1 MLYKPEIVKRLMEE
15 EKLGKLKSH
24 GNNEKV
30 EILEKLPEE
39 SFEGLTE
46 ETIGSVENGVFA
58 VHKDI
63 ADNGKI
69 DNNIRF
75 NENFLQNVF
84 DAITDGISI
93 LDKNFNI
100 IRVNQFMKDKYPE
113 SMNLIGKKCYKA
125 YQQRESVCPWCPSI
139 SAMESGKTQTE
150 TVPFPYEG
158 KTEGWLN
165 LSSYP
170 LKDENGNILGVIEY
184 VRDITGKKK
193 SEENL
198 QKLASVIEHSSELVN
213 LATLDGKM
221 IFLNEAGGKILGI
234 NPDEVHKHFILDVIP
249 DELQLK
255 VKNTVLPSILK
266 KGKWEGEL
274 QYKNIKTGKI
284 TDVQAQT
291 FMIKDVLTDK
301 PIFFANVSLDINDRK
316 KTEEKLKQKLEELET
331 FHEVAIDR
339 EIKMIN
345 LEKEVNE
352 LCKKLGENSRY
363 DTSEYD

>member
-1 MLYKPEIVKRLMEE
+1 M
-15 EKLGKLKSH
+15 
-24 GNNEKV
+24 
-30 EILEKLPEE
+30 
-39 SFEGLTE
+39 
-46 ETIGSVENGVFA
+46 
-58 VHKDI
+58 
-63 ADNGKI
+63 
-69 DNNIRF
+69 
-75 NENFLQNVF
+75 
-84 DAITDGISI
+84 
-93 LDKNFNI
+93 
-100 IRVNQFMKDKYPE
+100 
-113 SMNLIGKKCYKA
+113 
-125 YQQRESVCPWCPSI
+125 
-139 SAMESGKTQTE
+139 
-150 TVPFPYEG
+150 
-158 KTEGWLN
+158 
-165 LSSYP
+165 
-170 LKDENGNILGVIEY
+170 
-184 VRDITGKKK
+184 
-193 SEENL
+193 
-198 QKLASVIEHSSELVN
+198 N

-284 TDVQAQT
+284 IDVQAQT